1 MEIDELKVFAENVRQ
16 DVFSRADAVEDGAMR
31 AEAFADIVFEFL
43 REAEEIEDGIS
54 CFFEGRGIRC
64 SGYFIS
70 EDNERLDLFL
80 VLPKLDGAASPVPKS
95 EIVQAFKRLRGFLE
109 KALDGLQSTLESA
122 LDGYDMARSVWDA
135 RSELSNVRLF
145 VITDGLA
152 KIDRIEN
159 EMIGEMEISS
169 HLWDLQR
176 LHRTVSSGSIREPIR
191 VDFARLNGSPIRC
204 LSATPAGGGYRCLMA
219 MLPGSLIVEMYKE
232 YGPRLLE
239 RNVRSFLQLRGKV
252 NQSIR
257 KTIIEE
263 PEMFLAF
270 NNGLSITAS
279 GLELEDCG
287 DGTVNLTSAQDLQ
300 IVNGGQTTGSIF
312 RASRKDKVDPVELL
326 VPVKITEIL
335 SDGDVEQIAPRI
347 SQSANNQ
354 NKVNIADFSSN
365 HPFHIALEE
374 LSRSIWAPPADGHQK
389 QTRWFFERA
398 RGQYHDA
405 LAQNPTPAQRKAW
418 EAIHPRRQMISKT
431 DLAKYEHSW
440 SQLPHIVSRYAQKC
454 YLDFMDR
461 LDARGGFVPNEEYFR
476 EAMARAIMFKQTE
489 RIVSRQ
495 KFGGH
500 RAEIV
505 TYSLAWLS
513 HHTAMRVD
521 LETIWTGQSM
531 PDILAA
537 FIEKV
542 VIHAH
547 QHVTNPPGG
556 QNITEWCKKE
566 KCWEIFREIEIPI
579 PAAVEAGLLS
589 REKGNERKKPD
600 PLGGKLSKKEEESI
614 TRASKIPAETWF
626 GIAAWARDTKNLQ
639 PWERSLSFSLGRLA
653 SNGNAPSRKQADH
666 GERILAEARSLGFR
680 G

>member
-1 MEIDELKVFAENVRQ
+1 METDELRVFAENLQQ

-31 AEAFADIVFEFL
+31 AESFANIMFEYL
-43 REAEEIEDGIS
+43 RDAEEIEDGIP
-54 CFFEGRGIRC
+54 CFIEGRGHRC

-70 EDNERLDLFL
+70 EDNERLDLFQ
-80 VLPKLDGAASPVPKS
+80 VLPRLEGTVVPVPKS
-95 EIVQAFKRLRGFLE
+95 EIDQAFKRLRTFLE
-109 KALDGLQSTLESA
+109 KALDGLHRSLESA
-122 LDGYDMARSVWDA
+122 LDGYDMARSIWDA
-135 RSELSNVRLF
+135 REELSSVRLF
-145 VITDGLA
+145 VLTDGTA
-152 KIDRIEN
+152 RIDRIDN
-159 EMIGEMEISS
+159 EMIGEIEVSS

-176 LHRTVSSGSIREPIR
+176 LHRSSSSGSLREPIEI
-191 VDFARLNGSPIRC
+191 DFTRINGSPIRC
-204 LSATPAGGGYRCLMA
+204 LAATPAGGGYRCLMA
-219 MLPGSLIVEMYKE
+219 MLPGSVIVQMYRE
-232 YGPRLLE
+232 HGPRLLE

-257 KTIIEE
+257 KTILEE

-279 GLELEDCG
+279 GLKAEDCG
-287 DGTVNLTSAQDLQ
+287 DGTVALHSARDLQ

-335 SDGDVEQIAPRI
+335 SDGDVETIAPRI

-365 HPFHIALEE
+365 HPFHIAFEE
-374 LSRSIWAPPADGHQK
+374 LSRSTWAPPADGLQK
-389 QTRWFFERA
+389 QTKWFFERA

-418 EAIHPRRQMISKT
+418 EAIHPRKQMITKT
-431 DLAKYEHSW
+431 DLAKFEHSW

-461 LDARGGFVPNEEYFR
+461 LDARGGFIPDGQYFR
-476 EAMARAIMFKQTE
+476 EAIARAIMFRQTE

-505 TYSLAWLS
+505 TYTLAWLS

-521 LETIWTGQSM
+521 LDAIWAQQAMPDALASFVETIV
-531 PDILAA
+531 A
-537 FIEKV
+537 
-542 VIHAH
+542 HAH
-547 QHVTNPPGG
+547 EHVTNPPGG
-556 QNITEWCKKE
+556 QNVTEWCKKE
-566 KCWEIFREIEIPI
+566 KCWEIFRERQIAV

-589 REKGNERKKPD
+589 REKGNIRKKPEA
-600 PLGGKLSKKEEESI
+600 LGGALSEKDKETIDAVATVPS
-614 TRASKIPAETWF
+614 ETWF
-626 GIAAWARDTKNLQ
+626 GLSAWAKDTNNLQ
-639 PWERSLSFSLGRLA
+639 PWQRSLSFSLGKLA
-653 SNGNAPSRKQADH
+653 RASKQPSRKQAEH
-666 GERILAEARSLGFR
+666 GEKILAEARRLGFR
-680 G
+680 A

>member
-1 MEIDELKVFAENVRQ
+1 MKSDELKLFSENVRQ
-16 DVFSRADAVEDGAMR
+16 DVFSRADAAEDGAMR
-31 AEAFADIVFEFL
+31 AEAFADIMFEYL

-54 CFFEGRGIRC
+54 CPFEGRGMRC

-80 VLPKLDGAASPVPKS
+80 VLPKLDGSASSVPKS
-95 EIVQAFKRLRGFLE
+95 EVDQAFKRLRAFLE
-109 KALDGLQSTLESA
+109 KALDGLHKNLESA

-135 RSELSNVRLF
+135 RSELSTIRLF

-152 KIDRIEN
+152 KTDRIEN
-159 EMIGEMEISS
+159 DMIGEMEVSS

-176 LHRTVSSGSIREPIR
+176 LHRTVSSGSLREPIR
-191 VDFARLNGSPIRC
+191 VDFARLNGSPVRC
-204 LSATPAGGGYRCLMA
+204 LSATPVGGGYRCLMA
-219 MLPGSLIVEMYKE
+219 MLPGSLIVGMYRE
-232 YGPRLLE
+232 FGPRLLE

-287 DGTVNLTSAQDLQ
+287 DGTVNLISAQDLQ

-312 RASRKDKVDPVELL
+312 RASRKDKVNPVELL

-335 SDGDVEQIAPRI
+335 SDGDVEKIAPRI

-365 HPFHIALEE
+365 HPFHIGLEA
-374 LSRSIWAPPADGHQK
+374 LSRSIWAPPADGLQK

-405 LAQNPTPAQRKAW
+405 LAQNSTPAQRKAW

-461 LDARGGFVPNEEYFR
+461 LDSRGGFVPNEEYFR

-521 LETIWTGQSM
+521 LEAIWATQTM
-531 PDILAA
+531 PEALSKFVEI
-537 FIEKV
+537 IV
-542 VIHAH
+542 VHTHRHI
-547 QHVTNPPGG
+547 TNPPGG

-566 KCWEIFREIEIPI
+566 KCWEIFRDMEIAI

-589 REKGNERKKPD
+589 REQGNEGKKPE
-600 PLGGKLSKKEEESI
+600 PLGGKLSPEEEEI
-614 TRASKIPAETWF
+614 IAKVAVVPADTWF
-626 GIAAWARDTKNLQ
+626 GLSAWAKDTKNLKS
-639 PWERSLSFSLGRLA
+639 WERSLSFSLGKLA
-653 SNGNAPSRKQADH
+653 GSAKRPSRKQADH
-666 GERILAEARSLGFR
+666 GERILSEARRLGFR

>member
-1 MEIDELKVFAENVRQ
+1 MEIDDLKVFAENVRQ
-16 DVFSRADAVEDGAMR
+16 DVYSRADAAEDGAMR
-31 AEAFADIVFEFL
+31 AEAFAEIMFEYL
-43 REAEEIEDGIS
+43 REAEEIEDGIA
-54 CFFEGRGIRC
+54 CPFEGRGMRC

-70 EDNERLDLFL
+70 EANERLDLFL
-80 VLPKLDGAASPVPKS
+80 VLPKLDGAASSVPKS
-95 EIVQAFKRLRGFLE
+95 EIEQAFKRLRTFLE
-109 KALDGLQSTLESA
+109 KALDGLHDNLESA
-122 LDGYDMARSVWDA
+122 LERYDMARSVWEC
-135 RSELSNVRLF
+135 RSELSSVRLF
-145 VITDGLA
+145 VVTDGLA
-152 KIDRIEN
+152 KVDRIEN
-159 EMIGEMEISS
+159 EMIGNMEVSS

-176 LHRTVSSGSIREPIR
+176 LHRTVSSGSVREPIR

-204 LSATPAGGGYRCLMA
+204 LSASPKGGGYRCLMA
-219 MLPGSLIVEMYKE
+219 MLPGSLIVGMYRE
-232 YGPRLLE
+232 FGPRLLE

-287 DGTVNLTSAQDLQ
+287 DGTVSLVSAQDLQ

-335 SDGDVEQIAPRI
+335 SDGDVEKIAPRI

-405 LAQNPTPAQRKAW
+405 LAQNPTPAKRKAW

-431 DLAKYEHSW
+431 DLAKFEHSW

-461 LDARGGFVPNEEYFR
+461 LDRRGTFVPDEEYFR
-476 EAMARAIMFKQTE
+476 HAMARAIMFKQTE

-521 LETIWTGQSM
+521 LEAIWAAQTM
-531 PDILAA
+531 PDPLAT
-537 FIEKV
+537 FLESV
-542 VIHAH
+542 VVHAH
-547 QHVTNPPGG
+547 AHVTNPPGG
-556 QNITEWCKKE
+556 QNVTEWCKKE
-566 KCWEIFREIEIPI
+566 KCWEIFRETAIPI
-579 PAAVEAGLLS
+579 PAAVEAGLLT
-589 REKGNERKKPD
+589 RDKGNARKKPE
-600 PLGGKLSKKEEESI
+600 PLGGRLTPEEEESI
-614 TRASKIPAETWF
+614 TRVSAVPAETWF
-626 GIAAWARDTKNLQ
+626 GLAAWAKDTNNLQ
-639 PWERSLSFSLGRLA
+639 SWQRGLSFSLGRLA
-653 SNGNAPSRKQADH
+653 SNEKKPSRKQADH
-666 GERILAEARSLGFR
+666 GERILAEARSLGFK